1 MFATKPH
8 ANPGDTVTLTATPA
22 TGYQFEGWRMIQ
34 LPGDGSVAVNADGTF
49 TMPSAAVSVT
59 PIFTL
64 SGYYK
69 TSGGAAAT
77 VAP

>member
-1 MFATKPH
+1 
-8 ANPGDTVTLTATPA
+8 
-22 TGYQFEGWRMIQ
+22 MIQ